1 MLKLSPFLTYL
12 QDIEFENQISFL
24 KVLVIRAPKDIRAS
38 KSQRYSKPSILNII
52 VTMNFKMTLV
62 FRESILFKFLKKL
75 INFPKLL
82 YQNLPQF

>member
-24 KVLVIRAPKDIRAS
+24 KVLVIRAPKDPQNLKITTIFETFYT
-38 KSQRYSKPSILNII
+38 KHYCDNEFQ
-52 VTMNFKMTLV
+52 MTLV

-75 INFPKLL
+75 TNFPKLL